1 MSFEAINPFTFKVII
16 DREGLTIATFFT
28 IFCILALLSLVYTLK
43 SSFEF
48 HSFFCSDIFRFLS
61 HLFCIFYRYFLCGY
75 HVVYIKHLTVITIY
89 AKLIKN
95 KLPSHTY
102 TLQFYFPY
110 TLYVT
115 DFVSYIFLYCASI
128 NICLQVD
135 FFILLSFLYKN

>member
-102 TLQFYFPY
+102 KNSPILLPLY
-110 TLYVT
+110 TLCNW
-115 DFVSYIFLYCASI
+115 FCKLH
-128 NICLQVD
+128 L
-135 FFILLSFLYKN
+135 FILCIY